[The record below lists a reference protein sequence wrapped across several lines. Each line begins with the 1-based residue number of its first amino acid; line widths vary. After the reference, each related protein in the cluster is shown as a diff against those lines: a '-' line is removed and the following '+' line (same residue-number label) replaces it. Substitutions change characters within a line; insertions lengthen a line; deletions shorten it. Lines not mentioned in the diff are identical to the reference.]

1 MVIWNRFLVL
11 MSMVS
16 CVFVGPLAAADSLP
30 DPDGKAA
37 DLNQPV
43 QVYILL
49 GQSNMLGF
57 GKVSGDDGSLE
68 HAINEKGL
76 YSYLTDDEGN
86 WTVRNDV
93 RNVRVMGSG
102 TGGARLFNNEF
113 MTIQGGRGG
122 PERGRRATWRAGGN
136 DCRYA
141 CFMGQ
146 GRASR
151 AFWKCKMLLGQQVER

>member
-11 MSMVS
+11 MSIVS
-16 CVFVGPLAAADSLP
+16 CVFIGPLAAADSLP
-30 DPDGKAA
+30 DPDGKPA

-76 YSYLTDDEGN
+76 
-86 WTVRNDV
+86 
-93 RNVRVMGSG
+93 
-102 TGGARLFNNEF
+102 
-113 MTIQGGRGG
+113 
-122 PERGRRATWRAGGN
+122 
-136 DCRYA
+136 
-141 CFMGQ
+141 
-146 GRASR
+146 
-151 AFWKCKMLLGQQVER
+151 